1 MVASVSRL
9 GWQPRPTAP
18 HGPSRRS
25 CHPSHPRIRGAN
37 VLEEEETT
45 VGFQDAGNLGK
56 RCRRLGNGAEN
67 ERCHGRVEARI
78 RKGQML
84 SAGFDYLRGT
94 PNAWKLLLELVAHPA
109 VGLGQDKLGDGIR
122 IELDV
127 DPGTGADFQGP
138 SARPYQ
144 QCAAPSA

>member
-1 MVASVSRL
+1 MRAISASAVAGSGLVQKTSVA
-9 GWQPRPTAP
+9 TAV
-18 HGPSRRS
+18 S
-25 CHPSHPRIRGAN
+25 
-37 VLEEEETT
+37 
-45 VGFQDAGNLGK
+45 
-56 RCRRLGNGAEN
+56 
-67 ERCHGRVEARI
+67 
-78 RKGQML
+78 
-84 SAGFDYLRGT
+84 
-94 PNAWKLLLELVAHPA
+94 KLA

>member
-1 MVASVSRL
+1 MVQKTSVA
-9 GWQPRPTAP
+9 TAV
-18 HGPSRRS
+18 S
-25 CHPSHPRIRGAN
+25 
-37 VLEEEETT
+37 
-45 VGFQDAGNLGK
+45 
-56 RCRRLGNGAEN
+56 
-67 ERCHGRVEARI
+67 
-78 RKGQML
+78 
-84 SAGFDYLRGT
+84 
-94 PNAWKLLLELVAHPA
+94 KLA